1 VTEVVAFVTE
11 AVYEVV
17 ADAKVGDKVPELM
30 VNADKVAS
38 VELPVILMSSIR
50 YCVVVPVC
58 RKRIL
63 KFEAAGNPDTDLRNQ
78 VAVPVPVD
86 NAVYEIAVHVLP
98 SVLYSKS
105 KSDPVE
111 VVVDL

>member
-1 VTEVVAFVTE
+1 MAEPN
-11 AVYEVV
+11 
-17 ADAKVGDKVPELM
+17 VGSNVPELM
-30 VNADKVAS
+30 ESADKFAS
-38 VELPVILMSSIR
+38 DELPVILMSSIR

-63 KFEAAGNPDTDLRNQ
+63 KFEAAGNPATDLRNQ
-78 VAVPVPVD
+78 VAVPVD
-86 NAVYEIAVHVLP
+86 NAVYEIAVQVLP

-111 VVVDL
+111 VGVDL